1 MYKSINRIS
10 ALFLILLSLALFSS
24 CKVGSAINEFKRKC
38 PITLAEGIVIT
49 DAESHWSS
57 LRNVSDVVI
66 TVRINTFQYSLP
78 SSDDS
83 SEWYEIFDALYQL
96 AKTDNDYNELLRVV
110 KNGDQKA
117 QVCFKVIDN
126 FDTERKNNIGI

>member
-24 CKVGSAINEFKRKC
+24 CKVGSAINEFNRKC
-38 PITLAEGIVIT
+38 PITLADGIVIT
-49 DAESHWSS
+49 NAESRFSS
-57 LRNVSDVVI
+57 RRNVSDVVI
-66 TVRINTFQYSLP
+66 TVKINTFQYSLP
-78 SSDDS
+78 SNDDLS
-83 SEWYEIFDALYQL
+83 GWNEVYSTLYQL
-96 AKTDNDYNELLRVV
+96 AKTDDDYNELLRVV

-117 QVCFKVIDN
+117 QVCFKVIDS

>member
-1 MYKSINRIS
+1 M
-10 ALFLILLSLALFSS
+10 
-24 CKVGSAINEFKRKC
+24 EFTEEK
-38 PITLAEGIVIT
+38 
-49 DAESHWSS
+49 
-57 LRNVSDVVI
+57 SDVVI

-117 QVCFKVIDN
+117 QVCFKVIDS